1 MVALSV
7 FSFARMATSTEP
19 RHSFLQLVRAR
30 LTLSGLF
37 VKRVNIS
44 VSRRQT
50 KSNLQ
55 GELKEGKKQTAAR
68 SGILTM
74 SWDARA
80 ALIPDKLHVAVPCM
94 P

>member
-30 LTLSGLF
+30 LTLSGL
-37 VKRVNIS
+37 
-44 VSRRQT
+44 SRRQT
-50 KSNLQ
+50 KPNLQ
-55 GELKEGKKQTAAR
+55 GELKEGKKQTGAR